1 MAALNFPHENL
12 NNGTEY
18 SANGITWVWDGTSWR
33 LKHVTS
39 GATSFVGLSDTPSSI
54 NNGKWLKADSGALIW
69 TDAPAGNDTT
79 YTQSA
84 VVSGDNV
91 KLRLTDSATTPV
103 NDDILV
109 TAGANIEFENITA
122 DGFTIKSVYS
132 TFTDVAAGIVP
143 ASGGGTS
150 KYLRADGSWHEITS
164 GGGGI
169 NDIVEDTTPQ
179 LGGHLDL
186 NGKNVIGSG
195 NFSFSGVLTTRTD
208 DVNNVAQTSLQIG
221 RLQNL
226 SSFIVKSDGNVT
238 TIGQVEATAFKKTNG
253 TSTQFLKA
261 DGSVDTN
268 TYITSDDNTEYTLT
282 PVNSGD
288 DVDIKL
294 TPVGGSAATNQIVKV
309 VSGTDITVEPD
320 GTNGL
325 KISSTAA
332 SSADTTYNIEVIDG
346 TNSDRKGIKLGG
358 SDNSTDTV
366 ELEGGNNV
374 TLTRNNDVI
383 TITASGGTV
392 SADECYSGQMS
403 GQVMSGQG
411 TYAEVFDG
419 NLGTYAMPD
428 NTLTF
433 TPTNWTSPGDIT
445 SLRIYANRVESGG
458 SGGGTLKV
466 NTSITVSV
474 ATSGAAW
481 YTVSTNNLQSI
492 EWTKDGS
499 TGSLNANDYILVY
512 AIEINGTVILNN
524 CNNYNTTYGVS
535 AQDHGS
541 DATKKLIRLSS
552 VDPTGTD
559 DVILDAGTGISISR
573 TGDEISFASTHSIQT
588 AQDVD
593 YEGTTGTDLNDK
605 ILKYS
610 SNKWRLVTE
619 SDTQNTY
626 GISLINGDS
635 TDTEKLRLTQGGV
648 NVFTEVTFKT
658 GNSQISINRSGSELT
673 YEGQV
678 TLSNLLD
685 TNIGTPGSSDN
696 NKILKYNSTGGG
708 GGGAWELADD
718 GGGTVFA
725 GEAAGLVPESTASE
739 TNKFLRSDGDWVDAP
754 AATLDAVLGAGYQST
769 KSMEVGDIQCAD
781 LNVTA
786 NDITLNSDFTGSSP
800 SANVSL
806 KVERGNSA
814 DVSIRWNESTDKWQ
828 YTNDGSNFSDIGSGG
843 SDNDTTYSQSAVG
856 SGNDVNLRLTAAGS
870 GSGNDDIL
878 ITKGTNVNFTN
889 VSAAGFT
896 INSGV
901 TVQDEDSALTTTA
914 TILNFKGS
922 GVVAS
927 GTGATKTITIAG
939 GGGVVVKDEGTSLS
953 TTATSIDFKGDLVV
967 ATSGTADKTVTIST
981 PTLTQVLTKSNTST
995 SSIQVGD
1002 ATVAD
1007 LFVTS
1012 NTININSDTP
1022 SNSAPSQDCLLK
1034 VDRGNAADVA
1044 IRWNESTDK
1053 WQYTNDGSNYSDIGS
1068 GGGVDTTYDL
1078 LYAEHSSS
1086 SGTGTGNDATI
1097 RLRDN
1102 NNNDDNIYLVA
1113 GTNVT
1118 LAHNTSS
1125 KQITISSTRGV
1136 TVKDE
1141 DSALTTTATTLNFK
1155 GAGVTAS
1162 GTGAEKTITINS
1174 GGITVKEEST
1184 ELSTA
1189 ATTLKFAGTL
1199 VTATGS
1205 GVEKTITVSTPNLNQ
1220 VTTGS
1225 GNNNTSNS
1233 ITVGD
1238 VTCAALNVS
1247 SNTITLKSEFSGSN
1261 PSDSCYLKV
1270 ERGNSSDVNIRW
1282 NESSDTWQ
1290 FTNDGSTYYNML
1302 TSGGTSLPSY
1312 QSGKYLTNNGSS
1324 LSWGDPPN
1332 TNYYV
1337 SSASWSSSTG
1347 QLTLNRSGGVGNLT
1361 LGITNLKTY
1370 LEANLNISGGIDP
1383 GTPNATG
1390 SVIVWNG
1397 SSWTWS
1403 RTALINAGTSSNNT
1417 NLEVDNLSNGYG
1429 GMKIK
1434 SNGEIVLKKA
1444 GSSWREGGHLQFQ
1457 SESFS
1462 GVESF
1467 AIDMYNDT
1475 SAAHDSLIRVIDQT
1489 INTQRFA
1496 VNHYGA
1502 WGIGH
1507 TSPNFGSSGQV
1518 MISQGEFD
1526 PPVWGNHGSI
1536 SGSAFA
1542 STAQG
1547 AAADTAN
1554 ADIDD
1559 IYTQLNA
1566 IGNDNTITTVA
1577 QIKTA
1582 LLALVRN

>member
-18 SANGITWVWDGTSWR
+18 SANGKTWVWDGTSWR

-39 GATSFVGLSDTPSSI
+39 GATSFVGLTDTPSSI

-91 KLRLTDSATTPV
+91 NLRLTDSSTPAV

-122 DGFTIKSVYS
+122 AGFTIKSVYS

-150 KYLRADGSWHEITS
+150 KYLRADGSWHEVTS
-164 GGGGI
+164 GGGLT
-169 NDIVEDTTPQ
+169 DIVDDATPQ
-179 LGGHLDL
+179 LGGNLDL
-186 NGKNVIGSG
+186 NSKNVIGSG

-208 DVNNVAQTSLQIG
+208 DVSNVAQTALQIG

-253 TSTQFLKA
+253 TSSQFLKA

-325 KISSTAA
+325 KISSTAS

-346 TNSDRKGIKLGG
+346 TTVDRKGIKLSG
-358 SDNSTDTV
+358 SDNSIDSV
-366 ELEGGNNV
+366 ELEGGSNV

-419 NLGTYAMPD
+419 NLGTFAMPD

-499 TGSLNANDYILVY
+499 TGALNANDYVIVY
-512 AIEINGTVILNN
+512 AVEINGTVILNN

-541 DATKKLIRLSS
+541 DATKKLIRLTS

-559 DVILDAGTGISISR
+559 DVILDAGTGITISR
-573 TGDEISFASTHSIQT
+573 TGDEISFASSHSIET
-588 AQDVD
+588 ASDVD

-626 GISLINGDS
+626 GISLLNGDS

-648 NVFTEVTFKT
+648 NVWTEVTFKT
-658 GNSQISINRSGSELT
+658 GNNQISIERTGSELK
-673 YEGQV
+673 YQGQV

-685 TNIGTPGSSDN
+685 TNIGTLTSSDN

-708 GGGAWELADD
+708 GAGAWELADD
-718 GGGTVFA
+718 GGGTVFV
-725 GEAAGLVPESTASE
+725 GEAAGLVPASTASV
-739 TNKFLRSDGDWVDAP
+739 TDKFLKSDGNWVDAP
-754 AATLDAVLGAGYQST
+754 AAALDAVLTAGNTSS
-769 KSMEVGDIQCAD
+769 KSIEVGNATVAA

-856 SGNDVNLRLTAAGS
+856 SGNNVNLRLTAGGS
-870 GSGNDDIL
+870 GSGDDDIL
-878 ITKGTNVNFTN
+878 ITRGTGVSFTN
-889 VSAAGFT
+889 ISAAGFT

-901 TVQDEDSALTTTA
+901 TVQDEDSSLTTTA
-914 TILNFKGS
+914 TTLNFKGT
-922 GVVAS
+922 GVTAS
-927 GTGATKTITIAG
+927 GTGATKTITIPG
-939 GGGVVVKDEGTSLS
+939 GGGVTVKDEGTSLS
-953 TTATSIDFKGDLVV
+953 TTATSIDFRGELVA

-981 PTLTQVLTKSNTST
+981 PTLTQVLTKGNTST
-995 SSIQVGD
+995 SSIQVGN

-1034 VDRGNAADVA
+1034 VERGNAADVA
-1044 IRWNESTDK
+1044 IRWNESSDK

-1068 GGGVDTTYDL
+1068 GGGDDTTYDL

-1155 GAGVTAS
+1155 GTGVTAS

-1189 ATTLKFAGTL
+1189 ATTLKFAGTI

-1205 GVEKTITVSTPNLNQ
+1205 GAEKTITVSTPNLNQ
-1220 VTTGS
+1220 VTTGA
-1225 GNNNTSNS
+1225 GANNTSNS

-1238 VTCAALNVS
+1238 LTCSALNVS
-1247 SNTITLKSEFSGSN
+1247 SNTITLKSEFAGSN

-1282 NESSDTWQ
+1282 NESTDKWQ

-1302 TSGGTSLPSY
+1302 TSGGTSLPAYS
-1312 QSGKYLTNNGSS
+1312 SGKYLTNNGSS

-1337 SSASWSSSTG
+1337 SNASWSSSTG
-1347 QLTLNRSGGVGNLT
+1347 QLTLTRSGGVGNLT
-1361 LGITNLKTY
+1361 LGISNLQSYFDTRY
-1370 LEANLNISGGIDP
+1370 STGGISISGNPTTD
-1383 GTPNATG
+1383 
-1390 SVIVWNG
+1390 SVIRWDG
-1397 SSWTWS
+1397 SNWQWS
-1403 RTALINAGTSSNNT
+1403 RTLEVKGGISSDNT
-1417 NLEVDNLSNGYG
+1417 NLIVHNNTSGYG
-1429 GMKIK
+1429 GM
-1434 SNGEIVLKKA
+1434 EIDAGGQVLLKKA
-1444 GSSWREGGHLQFQ
+1444 GTSWREGGHLQFED
-1457 SESFS
+1457 ESFGN
-1462 GVESF
+1462 GVQSF
-1467 AIDMYNDT
+1467 AIDVYNDT
-1475 SAAHDSLIRVIDQT
+1475 SNSWDSLIRVIDQT
-1489 INTQRFA
+1489 NNMQRFA

-1502 WGIGH
+1502 LGIGH
-1507 TSPNFGSSGQV
+1507 TSPPFGNTGQV

-1526 PPVWGNHGSI
+1526 PPIWANHSSIAGS
-1536 SGSAFA
+1536 SNG
-1542 STAQG
+1542 Q
-1547 AAADTAN
+1547 DPKAN
-1554 ADIDD
+1554 ADIDTL
-1559 IYTQLNA
+1559 YAQLNA
-1566 IGNDNTITTVA
+1566 IGEDDLIQTVA
-1577 QIKTA
+1577 QIKER
-1582 LLALVRN
+1582 LRALVRS